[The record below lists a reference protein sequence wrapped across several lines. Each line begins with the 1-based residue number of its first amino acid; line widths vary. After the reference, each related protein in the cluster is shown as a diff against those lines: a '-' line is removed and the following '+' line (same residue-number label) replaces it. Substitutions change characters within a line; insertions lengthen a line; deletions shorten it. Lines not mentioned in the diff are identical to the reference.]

1 MPNDRVRPPTTSVR
15 HRGLAFRISMEA
27 PVTLRFFLLT
37 NESLRRDECTF
48 VHRFVAFP
56 FAVVTACRSIHPSSA
71 QAALKRCGP
80 EIDRQQRQVRWMSL
94 NVA

>member
-1 MPNDRVRPPTTSVR
+1 
-15 HRGLAFRISMEA
+15 MEA
-27 PVTLRFFLLT
+27 PVALSCFLLT
-37 NESLRRDECTF
+37 TESLRRDERTF

-56 FAVVTACRSIHPSSA
+56 LVVVIACRSIHPSSA

-80 EIDRQQRQVRWMSL
+80 EIDRQQRQVRRWMSL